1 MFLLSVF
8 ACKWFFVL
16 LSKAII
22 NFVVVFVVVLVVVH
36 SSVSIGII
44 NRNRLLLLRG
54 GHTHTHP

>member
-8 ACKWFFVL
+8 AFKWFFVL

-22 NFVVVFVVVLVVVH
+22 NFVVVVFVVVLVVH

-44 NRNRLLLLRG
+44 NRNRLLFLDFAF
-54 GHTHTHP
+54 